1 MILSY
6 YFMIFLIRYIT
17 YYLLWQI
24 ARLLVLPNVS
34 IFPMIPPSSI
44 WISIYIGFL
53 WVTTAFFWFAVY
65 YTSYLFVIYVI
76 LDTVVRWLFWIYI
89 GIMVPAGQIMA
100 EILLNISP
108 LKDLRESGLVALFYE
123 LVGIVFSK
131 KSFSRRILDFVKAL
145 FNFLAVASGLK
156 RRITNIQEKIVKSPN
171 TYDEKSDNNSANE
184 NYTTSRNTK
193 KEDTKKED
201 TKPADLGGIKLT
213 NQYAK
218 ANFEKCY
225 AENYNQLT
233 DNMSTI
239 EKIKTR
245 LENSRVSSLCG
256 LNALKTLDISNKNK
270 D

>member
-1 MILSY
+1 MYIHQ
-6 YFMIFLIRYIT
+6 FERFGIF
-17 YYLLWQI
+17 
-24 ARLLVLPNVS
+24 
-34 IFPMIPPSSI
+34 
-44 WISIYIGFL
+44 
-53 WVTTAFFWFAVY
+53 
-65 YTSYLFVIYVI
+65 
-76 LDTVVRWLFWIYI
+76 
-89 GIMVPAGQIMA
+89 
-100 EILLNISP
+100 
-108 LKDLRESGLVALFYE
+108 
-123 LVGIVFSK
+123 
-131 KSFSRRILDFVKAL
+131 
-145 FNFLAVASGLK
+145 
-156 RRITNIQEKIVKSPN
+156 TNIQEKIVKSPN
-171 TYDEKSDNNSANE
+171 TYDENSDENSDNNSANE

-225 AENYNQLT
+225 AENYKQLT

>member
-1 MILSY
+1 MIFNY
-6 YFMIFLIRYIT
+6 FFMIFLIRYIT

-34 IFPMIPPSSI
+34 IFPMIPPSPI
-44 WISIYIGFL
+44 WIAIYTGFL
-53 WVTTAFFWFAVY
+53 WLTTAFFWFAVY

-76 LDTVVRWLFWIYI
+76 LDTVVRWLFWVYI
-89 GIMVPAGQIMA
+89 GFMVPAGQIMA

-108 LKDLRESGLVALFYE
+108 LKDLRESGLVGLFYE
-123 LVGIVFSK
+123 LVGVVFSK
-131 KSFSRRILDFVKAL
+131 KSFGRRILDFFKAL
-145 FNFLAVASGLK
+145 FNFLTVASGLK
-156 RRITNIQEKIVKSPN
+156 RRVTNIQENITKPSN
-171 TYDEKSDNNSANE
+171 TNDIKSDNNSTNE
-184 NYTTSRNTK
+184 NYAKAKNTK
-193 KEDTKKED
+193 KEDTR
-201 TKPADLGGIKLT
+201 PADLGGMNLT

-225 AENYNQLT
+225 AENYKQIT

-245 LENSRVSSLCG
+245 VENSRVSSLCG

>member
-89 GIMVPAGQIMA
+89 GIMVPAGQIIA

-131 KSFSRRILDFVKAL
+131 KSFSRRILDFIKAL

-156 RRITNIQEKIVKSPN
+156 RRVTNIQEQIVKSPN
-171 TYDEKSDNNSANE
+171 INDENSNNNSVKDS
-184 NYTTSRNTK
+184 YTTSNN
-193 KEDTKKED
+193 TKKED

-225 AENYNQLT
+225 AENYKQLT

-245 LENSRVSSLCG
+245 VENSRVSSLCG

-270 D
+270 E